1 MPFPPYCFYFDKAN
15 TEAEVHRSLRKQ
27 PAAVI
32 LHEIDKLVV
41 QAQLAPFLPGLLTN
55 DPRVDGV
62 RERPVGACLPLSSAS
77 PSSFALGPCR
87 YSTGLILTDAMPSP
101 ERVTLLPAIRLVFFF
116 LFLNT
121 LGFIENGTL
130 PNVGEDKC
138 CRN

>member
-1 MPFPPYCFYFDKAN
+1 MKSGGLKKSHSFHFFVPLPPYCFYFDKAN

-62 RERPVGACLPLSSAS
+62 
-77 PSSFALGPCR
+77 
-87 YSTGLILTDAMPSP
+87 
-101 ERVTLLPAIRLVFFF
+101 
-116 LFLNT
+116 
-121 LGFIENGTL
+121 
-130 PNVGEDKC
+130 
-138 CRN
+138 

>member
-1 MPFPPYCFYFDKAN
+1 MKSGGLKKSHPFHFFVPFPPYCFYFDKAN

-27 PAAVI
+27 PAALM

-116 LFLNT
+116 FLF
-121 LGFIENGTL
+121 
-130 PNVGEDKC
+130 
-138 CRN
+138 